1 MKMLKK
7 FPLITVAV
15 ASLMMSPLAV
25 QAGDPPF
32 KAEKVEK
39 MERLQAKP
47 HGGPR
52 HERAYVR
59 LTGKDIELGKRSPA
73 YLKKKIR
80 GILLRQGVRVPEHKL
95 DRMVKKLFREIDR
108 QGDSTRK
115 GKVSVSVECC
125 GVKITITVEW

>member
-15 ASLMMSPLAV
+15 ASLLMSPLAV

-32 KAEKVEK
+32 KGEKVEK

-52 HERAYVR
+52 HERAHVR

-108 QGDSTRK
+108 QGDKARR
-115 GKVSVSVECC
+115 GEVVIHVICC
-125 GVKITITVEW
+125 DIEIIIIIRY